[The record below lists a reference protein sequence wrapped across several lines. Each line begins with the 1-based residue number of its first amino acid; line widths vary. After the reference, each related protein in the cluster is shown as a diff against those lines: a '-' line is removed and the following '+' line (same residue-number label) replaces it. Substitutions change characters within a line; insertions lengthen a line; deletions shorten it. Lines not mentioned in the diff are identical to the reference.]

1 MKTQKI
7 NRLICLFILM
17 AGWIVAQGQ
26 NQWEV
31 PGDHFSLEG
40 ALELFKKSNSPQEFE
55 QLLNDADSKVNNLD
69 LNGDGYIDYIRV
81 IDMTEKNVHVF
92 VIQAVI
98 SERQSQDVAVITL
111 EKLAN
116 GKAVLQ
122 ITGDEDI
129 YGIETIIEPT
139 QEVRTYGGTR
149 SRRMEV
155 NVWSWPSVQYIYSP
169 YYSVWISPWG
179 WSHRPVWWHTWS
191 PVVYHDYYA
200 YWSPYRHHYTP
211 CYTHRVVYAHHIY
224 RPYRTSS
231 VIVHSRHN
239 KHITHYRS
247 TRIDTKGRYQGERSD
262 SRQSR
267 SAVRYDANGRINT
280 RSSTYTRTQ
289 QRTMEGNRSSSRIR
303 KNDSPSNRSASA
315 IRSGSNSPV
324 RRSSEVRKIETSG
337 NRSGASNRS
346 SVTPQRE
353 SSTNK
358 IDRSVSSGS
367 SNTQRY
373 ERGSSANPASK
384 RSYSGYSGSTQ
395 RSSSSTNVQRSTGR
409 SSGSSGVQRSSGSS
423 GVQRSTG
430 SSNIRQSTGSSKVQR
445 SSGSSNVQRS
455 SGSSKVQRSSGSS
468 NVQRS
473 SGSSNVQRSSG
484 SSKVQKSSGSSGNQR
499 SSGSSG
505 GSNTQRSG
513 GSSSK
518 ERGRH

>member
-17 AGWIVAQGQ
+17 TGWIAAQGQ

-55 QLLNDADSKVNNLD
+55 KMLNDPDSKVNNLD
-69 LNGDGYIDYIRV
+69 LNGDGHIDYIRV

-155 NVWSWPSVQYIYSP
+155 NVWSWPSVRYIYSP

-179 WSHRPVWWHTWS
+179 WSHRPVWWHTWR

-224 RPYRTSS
+224 RPHRTSS

-239 KHITHYRS
+239 KHITRYRS
-247 TRIDTKGRYQGERSD
+247 TRIDTKGRYQGENSD

-267 SAVRYDANGRINT
+267 SAIRYNANGRINT

-289 QRTMEGNRSSSRIR
+289 RRTMEGSGSSSRIR
-303 KNDSPSNRSASA
+303 NDDSPSNRSASE
-315 IRSGSNSPV
+315 IRSSSNSSV
-324 RRSSEVRKIETSG
+324 RRSSELRKIETSG
-337 NRSGASNRS
+337 NRSGASTRS
-346 SVTPQRE
+346 TSQRE
-353 SSTNK
+353 SSSPRVGNNG
-358 IDRSVSSGS
+358 SSGS
-367 SNTQRY
+367 NQRNSSNY
-373 ERGSSANPASK
+373 
-384 RSYSGYSGSTQ
+384 
-395 RSSSSTNVQRSTGR
+395 NVQRSAERKSGNSNVRR
-409 SSGSSGVQRSSGSS
+409 STSNPNVQRSSG
-423 GVQRSTG
+423 
-430 SSNIRQSTGSSKVQR
+430 N
-445 SSGSSNVQRS
+445 SNVQRS
-455 SGSSKVQRSSGSS
+455 SGSYGVKRSSGSSKVGRSSGSS

-473 SGSSNVQRSSG
+473 SGSSNVQKSSGRSSVQRSSG
-484 SSKVQKSSGSSGNQR
+484 SSKVQRSSGSSGNQK

-505 GSNTQRSG
+505 GSKTQRSSS
-513 GSSSK
+513 SSSK
-518 ERGRH
+518 GRGRQ

>member
-17 AGWIVAQGQ
+17 TGWIAVQGQ

-55 QLLNDADSKVNNLD
+55 KMLNDPDSKVNNLD
-69 LNGDGYIDYIRV
+69 LNGDSYIDYMRV

-149 SRRMEV
+149 SRRMQV

-169 YYSVWISPWG
+169 YYSVWNSPWG
-179 WSHRPVWWHTWS
+179 WNHRPVWWHTWR

-200 YWSPYRHHYTP
+200 YSSPYRHHYSP

-224 RPYRTSS
+224 RPHRTSS
-231 VIVHSRHN
+231 VIVHSRHS

-247 TRIDTKGRYQGERSD
+247 TRIDTKGRYQSKKSG

-280 RSSTYTRTQ
+280 RSSTYARTQ
-289 QRTMEGNRSSSRIR
+289 QRTMEGSRSSSRIR
-303 KNDSPSNRSASA
+303 KNDSPSNRSASE
-315 IRSGSNSPV
+315 IRSGSNNSV
-324 RRSSEVRKIETSG
+324 RRSSELRKIETSG
-337 NRSGASNRS
+337 NRSSAPNRS
-346 SVTPQRE
+346 TSQQER
-353 SSTNK
+353 SSYKKGNS
-358 IDRSVSSGS
+358 RSSGS
-367 SNTQRY
+367 N
-373 ERGSSANPASK
+373 
-384 RSYSGYSGSTQ
+384 Q
-395 RSSSSTNVQRSTGR
+395 RSSSYNNVQRSAEKTSGNSNVRR
-409 SSGSSGVQRSSGSS
+409 STSSPNVQRSSGNSR
-423 GVQRSTG
+423 VH
-430 SSNIRQSTGSSKVQR
+430 K
-445 SSGSSNVQRS
+445 S

-473 SGSSNVQRSSG
+473 SGNSKVQRSSG
-484 SSKVQKSSGSSGNQR
+484 SSKVQRSSGSSGNQK

-505 GSNTQRSG
+505 GSKTQRSG

-518 ERGRH
+518 ERGRN

>member
-17 AGWIVAQGQ
+17 TGWIVAQGQ

-55 QLLNDADSKVNNLD
+55 KMLNDPDSKVNNLD
-69 LNGDGYIDYIRV
+69 LNGDGYIDYMRV

-98 SERQSQDVAVITL
+98 SERESQDVAVITL

-179 WSHRPVWWHTWS
+179 WSHRPVWWHTWR
-191 PVVYHDYYA
+191 PVVYYDYYA
-200 YWSPYRHHYTP
+200 YWSPYRRHYTP

-224 RPYRTSS
+224 RPHRTSS

-262 SRQSR
+262 SRQTR
-267 SAVRYDANGRINT
+267 STVRYDANGRINT

-289 QRTMEGNRSSSRIR
+289 QRTVEGNRSSSRIR
-303 KNDSPSNRSASA
+303 KNDSPSNRSASE
-315 IRSGSNSPV
+315 IRSGSNSSV
-324 RRSSEVRKIETSG
+324 RRSSELRKIETSG
-337 NRSGASNRS
+337 SRSGASNRN
-346 SVTPQRE
+346 TLQRE
-353 SSTNK
+353 SSSPRMENNG
-358 IDRSVSSGS
+358 SSGS
-367 SNTQRY
+367 Y
-373 ERGSSANPASK
+373 
-384 RSYSGYSGSTQ
+384 Q
-395 RSSSSTNVQRSTGR
+395 RSSSNNKVQRSAERTSGNSNVRR
-409 SSGSSGVQRSSGSS
+409 STSSPNVQRSSGNSS
-423 GVQRSTG
+423 VQRS
-430 SSNIRQSTGSSKVQR
+430 SGSSKVQR
-445 SSGSSNVQRS
+445 SSGNSNVRRS

-473 SGSSNVQRSSG
+473 SGRSNVQRSSG
-484 SSKVQKSSGSSGNQR
+484 SSKVQRSSGSSGNQR

-505 GSNTQRSG
+505 GSKTQRSG
-513 GSSSK
+513 SSSSK